1 MKNTGI
7 YTRLL
12 LILVLIGTIS
22 LFIMSTIYFIA
33 NKQEKLMS
41 DASRVQFSTEVN
53 SLVKMKTATL
63 NQVVYDYTYWDDF
76 VENIDSN
83 DSVWYE
89 NNITS
94 ILKSFR
100 LDYVCVYD
108 TSFNLVHE
116 AVANG
121 FTLRGL
127 ISKEVLV
134 KVKDARF
141 LDFFQETPDG
151 AVQISSATIHPDSD
165 PSHTHTK
172 PSGYLILA
180 KSWDKRFLGELS
192 MLSSSDIV
200 FSHPGDSVAKRTDFT
215 DSVIQPLAGWNG
227 KNVGHFVFS
236 RTSNSLKHFHDL
248 KGSMLLVLL
257 LALLVT
263 GFILSF
269 SFRRWVVK
277 PLKLVTTILETSGP
291 AQITQLQQSPG
302 EFREIG
308 NLFGDF
314 FRQKDELKLAKEKAE
329 ESDKLKTA
337 FLTNISHEIRTPMN
351 GILGFAE
358 LLRTPGLTGIEQ
370 LEYLGIIEISC
381 DRMLNIINDIIDI
394 SKIEAGLISVNNFT
408 SDINHQTDYILTFF
422 KPEAESKGLSISC
435 KNGLLANQAI
445 VDADHEKIYAIL
457 TNLVKNAIKFTDS
470 GSIEFGYV
478 LTGSTTAAANELQ
491 FYVKDTGIGIPANRQ
506 QAVFDRFIQADIA
519 DTRAFQGAGL
529 GLSISNAYAKMLG
542 GKIWVESEEGKGST
556 FYFTLPY
563 NPVSNVEIA
572 APKAVRIKEVEN
584 KVRKLTILV
593 VEDDDT
599 SALLINLILRDFSRE
614 ILKAKSGNV
623 AVETCRNNPNL
634 DLILMDIK
642 IPDLNGYESTR
653 QIRKFNKNVV
663 IIAQTAF
670 AMVREKEQ
678 ALEAGCNDYISKPI
692 SVELLRGLVEKHFA
706 K

>member
-12 LILVLIGTIS
+12 LTLVLIGTIS

-33 NKQEKLMS
+33 NKQERLMS
-41 DASRVQFSTEVN
+41 DASEVQFSNEVN

-100 LDYVCVYD
+100 LDYVSVYD
-108 TSFNLVHE
+108 TSYNLVHE
-116 AVANG
+116 ASANG
-121 FTLRGL
+121 FAFHGL
-127 ISKEVLV
+127 ISKEALV

-141 LDFFQETPDG
+141 FDFFQVTPDG
-151 AVQISSATIHPDSD
+151 VVQISSATIHPDTD

-180 KSWDKRFLGELS
+180 KSWDKRFLDELS

-200 FSHPGDSVAKRTDFT
+200 FSSHSDNVAKNIDFT
-215 DSVIQPLAGWNG
+215 DSAIQPLSGWNG
-227 KNVGHFVFS
+227 KNVGHFVFI
-236 RTSNSLKHFHDL
+236 RTSNSLKLFHDL

-269 SFRRWVVK
+269 AFRRWVVK
-277 PLKLVTTILETSGP
+277 PLKLVTTILETSDT

-302 EFREIG
+302 EFRDIG
-308 NLFGDF
+308 DLFGNF
-314 FRQKDELKLAKEKAE
+314 FRQKDELKIAKEKAE
-329 ESDKLKTA
+329 ESDKLKSA

-358 LLRTPGLTGIEQ
+358 LLRTPGITGIEQ
-370 LEYLGIIEISC
+370 LEYLEIIEISC
-381 DRMLNIINDIIDI
+381 DRMLNIINDIVDI
-394 SKIEAGLISVNNFT
+394 SKIEAGLISVNNFE

-435 KNGLLANQAI
+435 KNGLLSNQAI
-445 VDADHEKIYAIL
+445 IDTDHEKIYAIL
-457 TNLVKNAIKFTDS
+457 TNLVKNAIKFTDR

-478 LTGSTTAAANELQ
+478 LTGATTAAANELQ
-491 FYVKDTGIGIPANRQ
+491 FYVQDTGIGIPADRQ
-506 QAVFDRFIQADIA
+506 HAIFDRFIQADIA

-563 NPVSNVEIA
+563 NPVSDIKIA

-584 KVRKLTILV
+584 KARKLSILV

-599 SALLINLILRDFSRE
+599 SALLINLILKDFSRE
-614 ILKAKSGNV
+614 ILKAKSGNA

-634 DLILMDIK
+634 DLILMDVK
-642 IPDLNGYESTR
+642 MPDFDGYEATR
-653 QIRKFNKNVV
+653 QIRKFNKTVV
-663 IIAQTAF
+663 IIAQTAY
-670 AMVREKEQ
+670 AMVLEREK
-678 ALEAGCNDYISKPI
+678 ALEAGCNDYISKPM
-692 SVELLRGLVEKHFA
+692 SVEALQGMVYKYFG